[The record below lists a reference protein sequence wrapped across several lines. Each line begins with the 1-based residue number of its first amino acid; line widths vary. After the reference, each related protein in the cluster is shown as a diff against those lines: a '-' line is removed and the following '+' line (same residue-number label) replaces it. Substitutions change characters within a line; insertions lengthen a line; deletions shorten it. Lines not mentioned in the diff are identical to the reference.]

1 MSGGDRQGE
10 CGDPGEIRQA
20 DRATMQR
27 RHTAR
32 AMLDQVSLQL
42 CLHSGLINMTEEAG
56 SHTRPHLNAHTSRCN
71 NLWLHLHAL
80 YCRLVS
86 LLPDASRLASF
97 KREWVSNC
105 DRSSSIIRITGNTKT
120 YEHTCRRT
128 ENQRINEAEV
138 NLPLNCLHHQMH
150 YCPNGLFPPR
160 SWARSSAHNKCS
172 TASKMQSWA
181 MIYTVDVV
189 WNVNLHP
196 LSR

>member
-1 MSGGDRQGE
+1 MGTISCSASLPLQLCVCMCEDVRGDRQGE

-32 AMLDQVSLQL
+32 AVLDQVSLQL
-42 CLHSGLINMTEEAG
+42 RSHSGLVNMTEEAG
-56 SHTRPHLNAHTSRCN
+56 PHTRPHLNAHTSRCN

-97 KREWVSNC
+97 KRELVSNC
-105 DRSSSIIRITGNTKT
+105 DRSSSIIRIAGNTKT
-120 YEHTCRRT
+120 YEHTCRWT

-138 NLPLNCLHHQMH
+138 NCLHHQMH
-150 YCPNGLFPPR
+150 
-160 SWARSSAHNKCS
+160 
-172 TASKMQSWA
+172 
-181 MIYTVDVV
+181 
-189 WNVNLHP
+189 
-196 LSR
+196 

>member
-1 MSGGDRQGE
+1 MCEDVRGDRQGE

-120 YEHTCRRT
+120 YEHTCRRS

-138 NLPLNCLHHQMH
+138 NLPLNCRHHQMH
-150 YCPNGLFPPR
+150 YCPNGLFPPVPGLCPLLTINAPLR
-160 SWARSSAHNKCS
+160 VRC
-172 TASKMQSWA
+172 
-181 MIYTVDVV
+181 
-189 WNVNLHP
+189 NLE
-196 LSR
+196 LWFTQLM